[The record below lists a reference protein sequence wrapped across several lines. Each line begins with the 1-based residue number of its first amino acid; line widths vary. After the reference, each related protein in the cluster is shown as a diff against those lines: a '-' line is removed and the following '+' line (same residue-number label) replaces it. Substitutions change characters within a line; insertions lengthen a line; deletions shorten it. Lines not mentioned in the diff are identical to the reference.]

1 MRRPVYDHTFE
12 RIPFARATAILRG
25 DPARWLPEPTTPRDG
40 GFVVT
45 MRAAGLL
52 PAPEVDAIVTVEPV
66 TIDRET
72 LFVRPIAWRAASA
85 NRLFPTLTADLEIE
99 AVNGTAIRFALVGSY
114 RPPVSVVGEAADR
127 LVGHHIAEAVV
138 RTFLEGVAER
148 MNATPAEASTLP
160 V

>member
-12 RIPFARATAILRG
+12 RISFAHATAVLRG
-25 DPARWLPEPTTPRDG
+25 DPANWLPEPAARRDD

-45 MRAAGLL
+45 MRAAGLMS
-52 PAPEVDAIVTVEPV
+52 APEVDAIVSVEPT

-85 NRLFPTLTADLEIE
+85 DRLFPTLTADLEIE

-127 LVGHHIAEAVV
+127 LIGHHIAEAVV

-148 MNATPAEASTLP
+148 MNAAPVKASTLGA
-160 V
+160 

>member
-12 RIPFARATAILRG
+12 KIPFAHATAVLRG
-25 DPARWLPEPTTPRDG
+25 DPVNWLPEPATPREDG
-40 GFVVT
+40 YVVT

-52 PAPEVDAIVTVEPV
+52 PAPEVDAIVTVEPA
-66 TIDRET
+66 TIDRKA
-72 LFVRPIAWRAASA
+72 LFVRPITWRAATA
-85 NRLFPTLTADLEIE
+85 DRLFPTLTADLEIE

-138 RTFLEGVAER
+138 RTFLEGIAER
-148 MNATPAEASTLP
+148 MNATPVEASTLGT
-160 V
+160 

>member
-12 RIPFARATAILRG
+12 RIPFAEAVAVLRG
-25 DPARWLPEPTTPRDG
+25 DPALWLPAPTTPRDD

-52 PAPEVDAIVTVEPV
+52 PAPDVDAIVSVQDP

-72 LFVRPIAWRAASA
+72 LFVRPISWRAATA
-85 NRLFPTLTADLEIE
+85 DRLFPTLTADLEIE
-99 AVNGTAIRFALVGSY
+99 AVNSASIRFALVGSY

-148 MNATPAEASTLP
+148 MAAAGAGAPTLGA
-160 V
+160 

>member
-12 RIPFARATAILRG
+12 KIPFAHATAVLRG
-25 DPARWLPEPTTPRDG
+25 DPVNWLPGPATRRDD
-40 GFVVT
+40 GFVVA

-52 PAPEVDAIVTVEPV
+52 PAPEVDAFVTVEPA

-127 LVGHHIAEAVV
+127 LIGHHIAEAVV

-148 MNATPAEASTLP
+148 MNATPVAGSTLP

>member
-12 RIPFARATAILRG
+12 KIPHAQAVAVLRG
-25 DPARWLPEPTTPRDG
+25 HPESWLPKPATPRDD

-52 PAPEVDAIVTVEPV
+52 PAPEVDAIVTVEPP

-72 LFVRPIAWRAASA
+72 LFVRPIAWRAATA
-85 NRLFPTLTADLEIE
+85 DRLFPTLTADLEIE

-114 RPPVSVVGEAADR
+114 RPPVSVVGDAADR

-138 RTFLEGVAER
+138 RTFLEGIAER
-148 MNATPAEASTLP
+148 MSAATEKASTLGA
-160 V
+160 